1 MTGFIISALAVV
13 IGAVLLWYIA
23 HDDMWFQVLRM
34 CVAGI
39 VCFGGLGT
47 ILFNNPYSDDLNIPS
62 FWAGIIV
69 GGIGLAMLLRIM
81 CEVVATEIHKLKN
94 DSDGTG

>member
-1 MTGFIISALAVV
+1 MPIPIIPALAVV
-13 IGAVLLWYIA
+13 LGAVLLWYIA
-23 HDDMWFQVLRM
+23 RDDMWFQVLRM

-39 VCFGGLGT
+39 VCFGGLAG
-47 ILFNNPYSDDLNIPS
+47 ILFNNANSDDVN
-62 FWAGIIV
+62 WAGVII

-94 DSDGTG
+94 DSDGSG